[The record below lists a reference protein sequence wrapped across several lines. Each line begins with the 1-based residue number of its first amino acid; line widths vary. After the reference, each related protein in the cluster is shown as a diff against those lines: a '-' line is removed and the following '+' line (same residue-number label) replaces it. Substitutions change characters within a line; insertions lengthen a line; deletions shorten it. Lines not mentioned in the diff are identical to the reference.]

1 MTSFTATASMAFPA
15 VILFSGLLGSKSG
28 NQIVYRTLLTGGFV
42 DILLGAFSATVTR
55 ATSLVLGRV
64 VVRSGMAMAR
74 GDAGAGTAL
83 S

>member
-1 MTSFTATASMAFPA
+1 MTSFAATASMTFPA
-15 VILFSGLLGSKSG
+15 VILFSGLLGSKPG
-28 NQIVYRTLLTGGFV
+28 DQVVCWTLLTGEFIG
-42 DILLGAFSATVTR
+42 ILLGAFSATVTR

-64 VVRSGMAMAR
+64 VVGSGMAMAR